1 MRKFLLTLL
10 TLILTCGSFVK
21 ADEGMWMLPYIKDIN
36 IKTMQE
42 MGLKLDA
49 DKIYSINHS
58 SIKDA
63 VVIFGSGCT
72 GEIISDKGLI
82 LTNHHCGY
90 SAIQQHSSVHH
101 NYLEDGFWAEELAD
115 EIPTPGL
122 SVKFLKN
129 IEDVTE
135 RVLGSVSQEM
145 EEEKREQT
153 IDSVLVAI
161 VSEVPDTLGY
171 VPVVKPFYS
180 GNAYYLYV
188 YQNYPD
194 VRFVGAP
201 PSSIGKFGADTDNWM
216 WPRHTGDF
224 SMFRVYTD
232 SLGNPAK
239 YSTHNIPM
247 TPKYHL
253 PISIKGNQIDDFAM
267 ILGFPGSTDRYLTSW
282 GIEERMDIIN
292 MARIEVREVKQN
304 IWLKNMQSSEKVRIQ
319 YATKYAHSSNYYK
332 NSIGMNKGLNNLN
345 VLQQK
350 RNLEDKFTIWVNQN
364 EDRKENYGE
373 ALPLLEEGYT
383 KRAPQN
389 KARNYLRESLISGT
403 EVYFFAFRAKRLAD
417 IMASGNEKLLKLTV
431 KRMRQDGEK
440 FFKDYNPSTDRKV
453 LEAMLKIYAQEI
465 SNAYYPT
472 VYQLI
477 KAKYK
482 GDYAKYADKVFRKS
496 IFADRDRFMAFLD
509 KPSLKLLKKD
519 LAYTGGISVLNEYKL
534 LTELMQQ
541 QDYNISKGRRLFEA
555 GLHEMESD
563 KVFYPDANF
572 TMRMSY
578 GKVEDYM
585 ARDAVHYLYYTT
597 LEGVMEKEDP
607 DNWEFVVPQKLKDLY
622 LSQDYGRYADK
633 DGSMHVNFLTN
644 NDITGGNSGSPV
656 INANGELFGLAFDG
670 NWEAMS
676 GDIAFAPELQRTI
689 NVDIRY
695 VLFIIDKFAGAK
707 RLINEMTI
715 VE

>member
-1 MRKFLLTLL
+1 MKKFLFTLL
-10 TLILTCGSFVK
+10 ALLVTCGNLVK
-21 ADEGMWMLPYIKDIN
+21 ADEGMWMLPYIKDLN

-63 VVIFGSGCT
+63 VVIFGRGCT
-72 GEIISDKGLI
+72 GEIISDQGLI

-90 SAIQQHSSVHH
+90 SSIQSHSSVEH
-101 NYLEDGFWAEELAD
+101 NYLENGFWAEQLSD

-122 SVKFLKN
+122 SVKFLN
-129 IEDVTE
+129 RIEDVTD
-135 RVLGSVSQEM
+135 RVLDAVNPDMQ
-145 EEEKREQT
+145 EEKREHK
-153 IDSVLVAI
+153 IDSVLIAI
-161 VSEVPDTLGY
+161 AGEVPDTLGY

-180 GNAYYLYV
+180 GNSFYLYV
-188 YQNYPD
+188 YQEYPD

-224 SMFRVYTD
+224 SMFRVYSD
-232 SLGNPAK
+232 SLGNPAE
-239 YSTHNIPM
+239 YSEHNIPM
-247 TPKYHL
+247 KPKYHL
-253 PISIKGNQIDDFAM
+253 PVSLKGNQPGDFAM

-292 MARIEVREVKQN
+292 MARIQVREIKQK
-304 IWLKNMQSSEKVRIQ
+304 IWLKDMQASEKVRIQ

-332 NSIGMNKGLNNLN
+332 NSIGMNMGLNNLH
-345 VLQQK
+345 VLQKK
-350 RNLEDKFTIWVNQN
+350 RELENKFTFWVNRN
-364 EDRKENYGE
+364 EERKEKYGE
-373 ALPLLEEGYT
+373 ALPLLEEAYT
-383 KRAPQN
+383 RRAPQN

-403 EVYFFAFRAKRLAD
+403 EIYLFAYRAKRLAD
-417 IMASGNEKLLKLTV
+417 VMLSGNDELLKITV
-431 KRMRQDGEK
+431 ERMREDGEA
-440 FFKDYNPSTDRKV
+440 FFKDYNPSTDQKV
-453 LEAMLKIYAQEI
+453 LEAMLKVYAQEI
-465 SNAYYPT
+465 SNSYYPS
-472 VYQLI
+472 VYREI
-477 KAKYK
+477 KSKYK
-482 GDYAKYADKVFRKS
+482 GNYAKYAAKLFRKS
-496 IFADRDRFMAFLD
+496 IFADKDRYMAFLN

-519 LAYTGGISVLNEYKL
+519 MAFSGGVSVMNEYRL
-534 LTELMQQ
+534 LVDLMRQ
-541 QDYNISKGRRLFEA
+541 QDFNIEKGKRLFEA
-555 GLHEMESD
+555 GLHAMEPN

-572 TMRMSY
+572 TMRLTY
-578 GKVEDYM
+578 GQVEDYM

-607 DNWEFVVPQKLKDLY
+607 DNWEFVVPQKLKELY
-622 LSQDYGRYADK
+622 LTRDYGRYADK
-633 DGSMHVNFLTN
+633 DGTMHVNFLTN

-656 INANGELFGLAFDG
+656 INADGELFGLAFDG

-676 GDIAFAPELQRTI
+676 GDIAFEPELQRTI

-695 VLFIIDKFAGAK
+695 VLFIIDKYAGAE

-715 VE
+715 VQ

>member
-1 MRKFLLTLL
+1 MKNFLLTLVAFL
-10 TLILTCGSFVK
+10 LACGNYVK
-21 ADEGMWMLPYIKDIN
+21 ADEGMWMLPYIKDLN

-63 VVIFGSGCT
+63 VVIFGRGCT

-90 SAIQQHSSVHH
+90 SAIQSHSSVEH
-101 NYLEDGFWAEELAD
+101 NYLEDGYWAEEMAD
-115 EIPTPGL
+115 EIPTAGL

-129 IEDVTE
+129 IEDVTD
-135 RVLGSVSQEM
+135 RVLGCVTDDM
-145 EEEKREQT
+145 KEEKRQLK

-161 VSEVPDTLGY
+161 AGEVPDTLGY

-180 GNAYYLYV
+180 GNEYYLYV
-188 YQNYPD
+188 YQEYPD

-232 SLGNPAK
+232 TLGNPAS
-239 YSTHNIPM
+239 YSEQNVPM
-247 TPKYHL
+247 KPKYHL
-253 PISIKGNQIDDFAM
+253 PLSIKGNQTGDFAM

-282 GIEERMDIIN
+282 GIEERMDIVN
-292 MARIEVREVKQN
+292 MARIQVREIKQN
-304 IWLKNMQSSEKVRIQ
+304 IWLKDMQASEKVRIQ

-332 NSIGMNKGLNNLN
+332 NSIGMNKGLNDLH
-345 VLQQK
+345 VLDTK
-350 RNLEDKFTIWVNQN
+350 RELENRFTNWVNQT
-364 EDRKENYGE
+364 DARKEKYGE

-383 KRAPQN
+383 QRAPQN

-403 EVYFFAFRAKRLAD
+403 EVYSFAYRARRFAD
-417 IMASGNEKLLKLTV
+417 IMISGNEELQRIMID
-431 KRMRQDGEK
+431 RMRADGEK

-453 LEAMLKIYAQEI
+453 LEAMLKVYAQEI
-465 SNAYYPT
+465 SNVYYPS

-477 KAKYK
+477 KSRYK
-482 GDYAKYADKVFRKS
+482 GNYAKYADKLFRKS
-496 IFADRDRFMAFLD
+496 IFVDKDRFMAFLD
-509 KPSLKLLKKD
+509 KPSIKILKND
-519 LAYTGGISVLNEYKL
+519 LAFIGGVSVFSEYSL
-534 LTELMQQ
+534 LTQLMKQE
-541 QDYNISKGRRLFEA
+541 DFNISKGRRLFEA
-555 GLHEMESD
+555 GLHEMEPN
-563 KVFYPDANF
+563 KEFYPDANF
-572 TMRMSY
+572 TMRMTY
-578 GKVEDYM
+578 GQVEDYM

-597 LEGVMEKEDP
+597 LQGVMEKEDP
-607 DNWEFVVPQKLKDLY
+607 KNWEFVVPQKLKELY
-622 LSQDYGRYADK
+622 LTHDYGRYADK
-633 DGSMHVNFLTN
+633 DGTMHVNFLTN

-676 GDIAFAPELQRTI
+676 GDIAFEPELQRTI

-695 VLFIIDKFAGAK
+695 VLFIIDKYAGAE